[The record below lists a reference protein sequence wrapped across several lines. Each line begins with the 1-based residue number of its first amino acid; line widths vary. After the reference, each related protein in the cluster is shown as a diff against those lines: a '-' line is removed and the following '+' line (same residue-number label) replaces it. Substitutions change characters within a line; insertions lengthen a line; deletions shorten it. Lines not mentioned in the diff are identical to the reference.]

1 MNEFDELKA
10 QLIGRLDVHAE
21 LVRRVERALL
31 ASPELEGLP
40 AEAAARM
47 AEAAAR
53 HAGAV
58 VSSIE
63 GPAGPGAGPAGGPFM
78 PPGAGSD

>member
-1 MNEFDELKA
+1 MSDEYSELKD
-10 QLIGRLDVHAE
+10 QLIARLDFHAE
-21 LVRRVERALL
+21 LSRRVERAIA

-40 AEAAARM
+40 ADAVARM

-58 VSSIE
+58 VGSIE
-63 GPAGPGAGPAGGPFM
+63 GPAGPGAGPASGPFM
-78 PPGAGSD
+78 TPGD